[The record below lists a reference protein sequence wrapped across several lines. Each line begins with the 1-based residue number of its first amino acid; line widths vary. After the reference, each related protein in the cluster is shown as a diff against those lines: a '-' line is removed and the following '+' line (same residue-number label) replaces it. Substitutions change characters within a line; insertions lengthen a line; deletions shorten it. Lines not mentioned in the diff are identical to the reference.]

1 MSTAK
6 YNKCT
11 MVDYII
17 DIFVVFTKEKEHT
30 MKRFALIIALLIS
43 IMSLAGCTNYDLEA
57 ERTQLQ
63 EEVDTLQ
70 AEVDSLQKIRD
81 GLIQKEDILY
91 VLEIEI
97 SQSHFSL
104 DIGEHLKDSM
114 NTITIPIQVSEEYYY
129 SVKEGDTLN
138 DEFRVG
144 SFIFKGSIGS
154 WNIKVVNKQVVNKN
168 E

>member
-1 MSTAK
+1 
-6 YNKCT
+6 